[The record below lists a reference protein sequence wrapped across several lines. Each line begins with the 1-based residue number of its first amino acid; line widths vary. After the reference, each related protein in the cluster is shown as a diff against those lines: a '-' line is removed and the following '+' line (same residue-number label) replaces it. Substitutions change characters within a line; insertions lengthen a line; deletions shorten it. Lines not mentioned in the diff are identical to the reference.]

1 MSDNKNKFIKLI
13 KSRSKENS
21 ESLKDDFEKG
31 RIGKCM
37 ETLRTELDSFIRI
50 MYIGSIPNIEERER
64 LIDQTLSGQRWTVL
78 TNNNKWKT
86 VTDRDMVEKAKDL
99 KGYIHYVYKFGCR
112 FIHLSDFHDYY
123 VSNPFDKLNE
133 EEKVEIKNYLNQYHS
148 FPLETEL
155 SVESLSSYI
164 PEIFNK
170 ISTNLA
176 CYYDEILRDE
186 LITT

>member
-1 MSDNKNKFIKLI
+1 MSDNKNKFIELI

-21 ESLKDDFEKG
+21 ESLKDDFENG

-37 ETLRTELDSFIRI
+37 ETLRTELDSFIRL
-50 MYIGSIPNIEERER
+50 MYIGSIADIDERER
-64 LIDQTLSGQRWTVL
+64 LINQTLSGQRWTVL
-78 TNNNKWKT
+78 TNNNKWKK
-86 VTDRDMVEKAKDL
+86 VTDQDMVEKANDL
-99 KGYIHYVYKFGCR
+99 IGYIQYVYKFGCG
-112 FIHLSDFHDYY
+112 FIHLSDFHDYS
-123 VSNPFDKLNE
+123 VSNPFDRLND

-170 ISTNLA
+170 ISANLT
-176 CYYDEILRDE
+176 CYYDEILTDE
-186 LITT
+186 LITM